1 MRLPRDHY
9 VRVDGNDYSVEPA
22 AVGRKVDVTAGLATV
37 TVTCAGRVVAEHPR
51 CWARHQSITDPAHH
65 TAALALAAKARKS
78 IRGPE
83 PDLVEERDLSVYDTA
98 FGITGEEV
106 A

>member
-1 MRLPRDHY
+1 
-9 VRVDGNDYSVEPA
+9 VRVDGNDYSVDPA
-22 AVGRKVDVTAGLATV
+22 AVGRKVQVAAGLDTV
-37 TVTCAGRVVAEHPR
+37 MVNLAGKVVAQHPR

-65 TAALALAAKARKS
+65 TAALALAARARKAHPS
-78 IRGPE
+78 PE
-83 PDLVEERDLSVYDTA
+83 PDVVEQRDLSVYDTA